1 MPEANREKLEKYLQR
16 MNLVSFSKYTQKRAF
31 RPSVRTPF
39 ELQND
44 FIEFLQVLYAPYCY
58 SREKESIAR
67 TLRDY
72 LMPTT
77 RRRSSLND
85 LARQYSY
92 SRPTSPSF
100 HQAYGASPMQYLK
113 KLRIEHASQLLLHSD
128 ATIQSVGEMVGLRIP
143 SYFIRVFKQERHHPA
158 QYRMF
163 YAEENGGVRRLRGD
177 SPLMFFTIL
186 FAFRAL
192 CQ

>member
-1 MPEANREKLEKYLQR
+1 MG
-16 MNLVSFSKYTQKRAF
+16 
-31 RPSVRTPF
+31 
-39 ELQND
+39 
-44 FIEFLQVLYAPYCY
+44 
-58 SREKESIAR
+58 IAR

-72 LMPTT
+72 LDAHYTEEI
-77 RRRSSLND
+77 SLND

-92 SRPTSPSF
+92 SPSHLIRSF

-143 SYFIRVFKQERHHPA
+143 SYFIRVFKQEIGITPA

-163 YAEENGGVRRLRGD
+163 YAEENGGE
-177 SPLMFFTIL
+177 
-186 FAFRAL
+186 
-192 CQ
+192 

>member
-1 MPEANREKLEKYLQR
+1 M
-16 MNLVSFSKYTQKRAF
+16 
-31 RPSVRTPF
+31 RTPF
-39 ELQND
+39 EIQND
-44 FIEFLQVLYAPYCY
+44 FIEFLQVLYEPYCY

-72 LMPTT
+72 LDAHYTEEI
-77 RRRSSLND
+77 SLND

-92 SRPTSPSF
+92 SPSHLIRSF

-113 KLRIEHASQLLLHSD
+113 KLRIDHASQLLLHSD

-143 SYFIRVFKQERHHPA
+143 SYFIRVFKQEIGITPA

-163 YAEENGGVRRLRGD
+163 YAEENGG
-177 SPLMFFTIL
+177 SEAP
-186 FAFRAL
+186 
-192 CQ
+192 